1 MLLFG
6 VMKASLSFP
15 MTPSHTVHK
24 ASDDCSGILGGEQ
37 EASGLHAA
45 GQGLAW
51 FCAQGPIFTWLVG
64 TLFGGP
70 SKILSNLNS
79 TKTAFHT
86 DVMMWDLQ
94 WAWLLTAAALFLLS
108 SHLPA
113 LFSKNLELSK
123 NISATMRFHLPALFS
138 KNLEL
143 YKKFSAT
150 MILVSQ
156 QTVNI

>member
-1 MLLFG
+1 M
-6 VMKASLSFP
+6 
-15 MTPSHTVHK
+15 
-24 ASDDCSGILGGEQ
+24 
-37 EASGLHAA
+37 
-45 GQGLAW
+45 
-51 FCAQGPIFTWLVG
+51 G